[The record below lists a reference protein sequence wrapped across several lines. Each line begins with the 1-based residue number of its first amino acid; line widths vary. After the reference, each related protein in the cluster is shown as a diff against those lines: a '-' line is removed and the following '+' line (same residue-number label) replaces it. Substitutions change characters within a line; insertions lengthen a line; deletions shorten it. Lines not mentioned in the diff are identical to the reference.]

1 MVSCHPSLLRLEGA
15 HASELEAAIRSDQRW
30 IEGSEWRLR
39 RDSEQ
44 LGIITPHPSARSRP
58 QASKSRLLTLF
69 CEPTV
74 ITQHHYISVRIYKIH
89 GCPFYLFPLED
100 GSPYIYT
107 LRILRVVEVFC
118 YLFLIWEVGYSHRRL
133 AF

>member
-58 QASKSRLLTLF
+58 EALNRVEIADIFLRTH
-69 CEPTV
+69 CYHPTSF
-74 ITQHHYISVRIYKIH
+74 TRHTGTCSSLK
-89 GCPFYLFPLED
+89 
-100 GSPYIYT
+100 
-107 LRILRVVEVFC
+107 RVVHT
-118 YLFLIWEVGYSHRRL
+118 LTP
-133 AF
+133 